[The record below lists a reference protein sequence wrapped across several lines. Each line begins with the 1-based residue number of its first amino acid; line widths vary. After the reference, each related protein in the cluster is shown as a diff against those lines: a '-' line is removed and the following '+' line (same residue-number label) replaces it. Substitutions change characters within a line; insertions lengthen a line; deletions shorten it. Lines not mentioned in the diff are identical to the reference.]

1 MTKSKDKWKKRFEKF
16 TNKGGFSN
24 FKRTD
29 WKIRTTAKELE
40 PYIQKELDKAREEER
55 KLIKSAQ
62 DTINQLWGEAYKEK
76 VKQTLLKKIEEMK
89 EKFQSKTTDYSE
101 GYGNGWAS
109 AINKIKKIIKETI

>member
-1 MTKSKDKWKKRFEKF
+1 MPKQQDNWKKRFEKF
-16 TNKGGFSN
+16 TNKSGFSN
-24 FKRTD
+24 YECTN
-29 WKIRTTAKELE
+29 WKIKMTAKEFM

>member
-1 MTKSKDKWKKRFEKF
+1 M
-16 TNKGGFSN
+16 
-24 FKRTD
+24 
-29 WKIRTTAKELE
+29 TAKEFM